1 MEQTSL
7 TLRKEPTR
15 ISSMKLPSKS
25 YKSNHLTIPGIKTT
39 GGVSPRG
46 AAGAQKSERSTSK
59 NGKFGFGVK
68 K

>member
-1 MEQTSL
+1 MKNVTGSRL
-7 TLRKEPTR
+7 TL
-15 ISSMKLPSKS
+15 PS
-25 YKSNHLTIPGIKTT
+25 TKTT

-46 AAGAQKSERSTSK
+46 GAGENRERSTSK

>member
-1 MEQTSL
+1 
-7 TLRKEPTR
+7 
-15 ISSMKLPSKS
+15 MKLPSKS
-25 YKSNHLTIPGIKTT
+25 YKSNHLTIPGIKTN